1 MLTPNYNCKRSPN
14 IPSKLIVLFFQQTVS
29 QHEQARD
36 DDDVGE
42 QDDDGDDDVGE
53 QVPRVLGRRSVLQG
67 SESQRFT
74 NI

>member
-1 MLTPNYNCKRSPN
+1 MLTANYNCKRSPN

-42 QDDDGDDDVGE
+42 QDDDDDDVGE
-53 QVPRVLGRRSVLQG
+53 QVHQILGRRSVLQG